1 MTNQSLN
8 FMTISELS
16 NNIRTKKV
24 SPTELIKHFLQTINR
39 LNESNKS
46 FLYIAENESLKE
58 AAIIEKEIFS
68 GNYKGP
74 LHGIPIGLKDLY
86 ATNNMPTTSGSIIFK
101 DHQPNENATSVQK
114 LIDAG
119 SIIIGKLNMHPFA
132 FGAFGTNS
140 DFGTA
145 PNPWN
150 TSYIPGGSSSGSG
163 VAIAS
168 GMIPAATGSD
178 TGGSIRIPS
187 SICGIVGIKPTYG
200 RISRYGLTP
209 LSWSL
214 DTAGPMARNV
224 KDCAYLLE
232 AMSGY
237 DINDDSSSTRNVPQF
252 ANDLE
257 NKNTKLTIGIPKSQY
272 FSNIHSEVA
281 SKVNGAIEVLKNICF
296 NIVEVDIPTP
306 EEAGKIQLNIIN
318 PEAAAFHQDRLQ
330 NDSDRIAP
338 DVRARLES
346 GIFIPAVNYIQ
357 AQRLRRSFIDQ
368 MIDCMSNIDALVT
381 PTEPICTPEIGQMTT
396 KINNEEVAI
405 QSLLT
410 KFTSPFNLSGLPA
423 ISVPCGFDTNGMPI
437 GLQIIG
443 KHFDEATILQIAQ
456 AFESNTEWN
465 KIQPS
470 L

>member
-1 MTNQSLN
+1 MSNNSIN

-16 NNIRTKKV
+16 ENIREKKL
-24 SPTELIKHFLQTINR
+24 SPIEIVQELLKTIKK
-39 LNESNKS
+39 LNPANKS
-46 FLYIAENESLKE
+46 FLYIAEEESIKE
-58 AAIIEKEIFS
+58 AHSIEKEISS

-86 ATNNMPTTSGSIIFK
+86 ETDNMPTTSGSVIFK
-101 DHQPNENATSVQK
+101 DYQSNKNATSVQK

-140 DFGTA
+140 DFGTP

-150 TSYIPGGSSSGSG
+150 TSHIPGGSSSGSG
-163 VAIAS
+163 VAVAS
-168 GMIPAATGSD
+168 GMIPGATGSD

-187 SICGIVGIKPTYG
+187 AVCGIVGIKPTYG

-214 DTAGPMARNV
+214 DTAGPMTRSV
-224 KDCAYLLE
+224 KDCAYMLE
-232 AMSGY
+232 VMSGF
-237 DINDDSSSTRNVPQF
+237 DINDDSSSTKGVPQF
-252 ANDLE
+252 SKAFDE
-257 NKNTKLTIGIPKSQY
+257 ETRKFTIGIPKNQY
-272 FSNIHSEVA
+272 FTNIHSEVET
-281 SKVNGAIEVLKNICF
+281 KVNEAIETLKKLGF
-296 NIVEVDIPTP
+296 TVVEVDIPTP
-306 EEAGKIQLNIIN
+306 EEAGKIQTNIIN
-318 PEAAAFHQDRLQ
+318 PEAVAFHQDRLR
-330 NDSDRIAP
+330 NDIDRIAP

-357 AQRLRRSFIDQ
+357 AQRLRRQFIGR
-368 MIDCMSNIDALVT
+368 MVDCMSTVDALIT
-381 PTEPICTPEIGQMTT
+381 PTEPICSPEIGQTT
-396 KINNEEVAI
+396 TTINNEEVTI

-423 ISVPCGFDTNGMPI
+423 ISVPCGFDTKGLPI
-437 GLQIIG
+437 GLQIVG
-443 KHFDEATILQIAQ
+443 KHFDEMTILQIAHI
-456 AFESNTEWN
+456 FESNTDWN
-465 KIQPS
+465 TMKPT